1 MEVLILDM
9 THGGAILAER
19 FVKRGD
25 DVTCVDVYHIAT
37 QELID
42 DTKAKGVKVFGQ
54 VPKDDYD
61 VLVAPMHCPEQVFI
75 GEATFK
81 ERMSFS
87 RAVNLFVEKKTFR
100 IEVTGV
106 KGKTSTCYILSH
118 ILSTAGKKIYLHS
131 SRGDGPWKDG
141 HKVECLKSIA
151 PVSIL
156 THPDEGYDC
165 IISEVSLG

>member
-1 MEVLILDM
+1 MKVLILDM

-37 QELID
+37 QELKD
-42 DTKAKGVKVFGQ
+42 DTVAKGVKVFDQ

-87 RAVNLFVEKKTFR
+87 RAVNLFVDKKTIDDKF
-100 IEVTGV
+100 VLSASG
-106 KGKTSTCYILSH
+106 ST
-118 ILSTAGKKIYLHS
+118 YLF
-131 SRGDGPWKDG
+131 
-141 HKVECLKSIA
+141 I
-151 PVSIL
+151 
-156 THPDEGYDC
+156 
-165 IISEVSLG
+165 